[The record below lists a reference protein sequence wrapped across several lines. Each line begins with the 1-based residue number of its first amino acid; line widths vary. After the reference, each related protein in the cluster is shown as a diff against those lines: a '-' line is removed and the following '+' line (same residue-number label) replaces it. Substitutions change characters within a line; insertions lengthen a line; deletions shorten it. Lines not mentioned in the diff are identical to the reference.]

1 MCCVGKLELIDKC
14 VYIFKPVESD
24 VTAVVGIFLKGRLGS
39 PFFSS
44 SDVHLKCQESAKGTQ
59 TFWNDVFIWFLS
71 LSSILMKDTHCDITV
86 YLLFCIPICFTWAN
100 NSVSSLS
107 FSLISLIFFF
117 YSVHL
122 ILLSFW
128 ILSCVI
134 SIPPWPNTQNHL
146 CSVAEVLDGNRGR
159 VYGTVGVLLSMAPPL
174 ISPSPQVQLAGFA
187 LFYLSIMS
195 VLCAIYVHL
204 ALRIWTH
211 TLHETPDSRHV
222 IRQIHSNR
230 ELKILCCSLKKTQ
243 HSKISQN
250 TKHKVGI
257 QYILFRTISSENHQF
272 PATNQSPCGDGSSL
286 SEVVYV
292 LLCCQERD
300 VTCL

>member
-1 MCCVGKLELIDKC
+1 
-14 VYIFKPVESD
+14 
-24 VTAVVGIFLKGRLGS
+24 
-39 PFFSS
+39 
-44 SDVHLKCQESAKGTQ
+44 
-59 TFWNDVFIWFLS
+59 
-71 LSSILMKDTHCDITV
+71 MKDTHCDITV
-86 YLLFCIPICFTWAN
+86 YPLFCIPIYFTWAN

-107 FSLISLIFFF
+107 FSLISLTFF

-211 TLHETPDSRHV
+211 TLHETPDRQHKV

-230 ELKILCCSLKKTQ
+230 ELKILCCSLKKHSTAKFLRTQ
-243 HSKISQN
+243 NIKSEFSIFCLELLAQKIINFLPLIRVCVVMAVMVMWSL
-250 TKHKVGI
+250 TMEFLGDLGTYLTPVMGLSSSYSWYPTIKEIHFDHPRYCHCLVVS
-257 QYILFRTISSENHQF
+257 LFRTCCHHRYPVFVWINFSGKHCCVIIR
-272 PATNQSPCGDGSSL
+272 TDCL
-286 SEVVYV
+286 V
-292 LLCCQERD
+292 LIN
-300 VTCL
+300 